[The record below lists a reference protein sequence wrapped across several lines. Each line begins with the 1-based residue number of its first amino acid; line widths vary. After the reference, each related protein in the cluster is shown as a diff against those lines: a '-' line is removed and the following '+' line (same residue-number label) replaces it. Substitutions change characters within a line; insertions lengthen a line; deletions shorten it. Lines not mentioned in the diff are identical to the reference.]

1 MSRLGRLSPARVHE
15 DSMTAAWRTKC
26 PTAAL
31 LALIMAIALGDD
43 AARAEPVKLAASPNP
58 VVLPFGTTTG
68 TTTLT
73 YDSGDGTQARIRLVR
88 DGQDLGQIHAA
99 TTSKGTLKHTVVV
112 GHTYVFRLIAFS
124 ENRGSSLSRTVAE
137 TTVKAMQGRFNG
149 CEGPCIRRVLS
160 QALGTYAELLVD
172 TLVPTSL
179 IVSVSEKAPRADGT
193 FEKVSWAGFSLAPSR
208 EHFVRP
214 TGLAP
219 DTRHFYIVIAK
230 DARGATH
237 RRVGSFVTQMRRA
250 TIHFEEIKLF
260 DDSDSTGAGEL
271 TFAFFAGKPGE
282 PSFMEAVR
290 PADGWKSGSTYFP
303 NRTLRID
310 DAPDEIPVLVV
321 GRDDDT
327 SPVEV
332 QSCGTKMLV
341 VPADRDAVWRLHPR
355 TRLGVRLG
363 APCARGRAARTRSG
377 RELRREV
384 RVADDQKEL
393 RHARRT
399 RLQGRRLRRS
409 GTRRRRVPQPL
420 TEREE
425 P

>member
-1 MSRLGRLSPARVHE
+1 M
-15 DSMTAAWRTKC
+15 
-26 PTAAL
+26 
-31 LALIMAIALGDD
+31 
-43 AARAEPVKLAASPNP
+43 
-58 VVLPFGTTTG
+58 
-68 TTTLT
+68 T

-332 QSCGTKMLV
+332 QSCGTKMSWFPPIETPFGGCIRVLDWEFGWVRRVLEVARPGPDPGESFVEKFAWRTTRKSYGTHGEHAYKDVDFV
-341 VPADRDAVWRLHPR
+341 V
-355 TRLGVRLG
+355 
-363 APCARGRAARTRSG
+363 RGRVVVEYLNR
-377 RELRREV
+377 
-384 RVADDQKEL
+384 
-393 RHARRT
+393 
-399 RLQGRRLRRS
+399 
-409 GTRRRRVPQPL
+409 
-420 TEREE
+420 
-425 P
+425 